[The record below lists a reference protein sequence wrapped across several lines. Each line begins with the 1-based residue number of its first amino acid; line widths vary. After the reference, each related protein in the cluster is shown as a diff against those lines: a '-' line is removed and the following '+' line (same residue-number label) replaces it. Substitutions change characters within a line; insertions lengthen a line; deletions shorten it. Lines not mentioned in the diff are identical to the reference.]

1 MALKPPPPPW
11 EILAQVGDL
20 VGGSDVRTEVDKNM
34 RSLAQAALSRLDMVS
49 REEFDA
55 QLEILKRTKARVST
69 LEAELEALTAEL
81 EQLTKAS

>member
-34 RSLAQAALSRLDMVS
+34 RSLAQ
-49 REEFDA
+49 EFDA